1 MVHNGEVT
9 DSGMATTARPT
20 STGRAAGPAGPQGTD
35 GAGRARLGE
44 VTTTTLVHRRTGGAA
59 TWWQQAVIFQVL
71 VATDVPGLEALAQEV
86 SHVARL
92 GAHALQVHCPDVDPA
107 AEPARTAVDTLVRR
121 AHQRGVK
128 VIAAVVGTDAPGGTD
143 PAWHLARCAAW
154 LDRGVDGI
162 DLSAAATSL
171 ADHGPHEHPGV
182 DLGGLQALVAEHGED
197 TVVTGAGTAVA
208 PRDLATHLHEDWLHV
223 TRDDR
228 LVATGWQAAA
238 LRATITDAYALRDPV
253 GATAGWTLLA
263 APTAASAAWA
273 GLTDEA
279 LRRRHDAATLLMLAL
294 PGTAYV
300 PQGEAVG
307 LTAGQTADG
316 SVAAMVHA
324 VAEAVVRQKGR
335 IGTVFE
341 RYRQA
346 LRLRQELHLG
356 TGTVAWV
363 DTPGDGALAFLNRQ
377 LLVLVNVGPGPVL
390 VPAGRE
396 ILHASDDLPPPLDG
410 DVVVPPDTTVWLSS
424 S

>member
-1 MVHNGEVT
+1 MT
-9 DSGMATTARPT
+9 DPGMATTAQPA
-20 STGRAAGPAGPQGTD
+20 ST
-35 GAGRARLGE
+35 GRARLGD
-44 VTTTTLVHRRTGGAA
+44 VTTTTLVHRRTGGAT
-59 TWWQQAVIFQVL
+59 TWWQQAVVFQVA
-71 VATDVPGLEALAQEV
+71 VATDVPGLEALAQEI

-92 GAHALQVHCPDVDPA
+92 GADAIQVHCPGVDPA

-128 VIAAVVGTDAPGGTD
+128 VIVTVVGTDAPHGTD

-162 DLSAAATSL
+162 DLSAAAPL
-171 ADHGPHEHPGV
+171 EGPAPQGSAPLPATGRHEHAGV
-182 DLGGLQALVAEHGED
+182 DLGGLQALLAEHGED
-197 TVVTGAGTAVA
+197 TVATGAGTAVA
-208 PRDLATHLHEDWLHV
+208 PRDLAVHLHEDWLHI

-228 LVATGWQAAA
+228 LVTTPWQAAA
-238 LRATITDAYALRDPV
+238 LRTAITDAYALRDPV

-263 APTAASAAWA
+263 APSVRTDDWTRTDSDAW
-273 GLTDEA
+273 
-279 LRRRHDAATLLMLAL
+279 RRRHDAATLLMLAL

-307 LTAGQTADG
+307 LTAGDTADG
-316 SVAAMVHA
+316 SVAATVRA
-324 VAEAVVRQKGR
+324 VAEAVAQQKGR

-346 LRLRQELHLG
+346 LRLRAELHLG

-363 DTPGDGALAFLNRQ
+363 DAPGEGALAFLNRR
-377 LLVLVNVGPGPVL
+377 LLVLVNVGPEPVL

-396 ILHASDDLPPPLDG
+396 ILHASDTLSPPLDG
-410 DVVVPPDTTVWLSS
+410 DVVVPPDTTVWMSAS
-424 S
+424 